1 MTSAE
6 KRTILEAAIDRAY
19 TAIAETT
26 GAEMKD
32 GQFGNFLYNICH
44 MENIAAGLVGGEE
57 DQREVTGAVE
67 SQNPC
72 PGPAADAGTAK
83 EPLAVEAAEPE
94 QTPAEDEGET
104 EEPTTYT
111 KEEVKSALARARVKG
126 VNAVAVL
133 RQVGADSFQT
143 LTSNKYAEVMRI
155 IEQELANA
163 S

>member
-6 KRTILEAAIDRAY
+6 KKTILEAAIDRAY
-19 TAIAETT
+19 TAIAETP

-32 GQFGNFLYNICH
+32 ERFGDLLFNTDR
-44 MENIAAGLVGGEE
+44 MEDLAMRLSVVEE
-57 DQREVTGAVE
+57 GPQEVTGAVGDPNLCL
-67 SQNPC
+67 SPDDNT
-72 PGPAADAGTAK
+72 GTTK
-83 EPLAVEAAEPE
+83 EPLAVEAAESE
-94 QTPAEDEGET
+94 QITAETET

-111 KEEVKSALARARVKG
+111 KEEVKSALAKARVKG

>member
-6 KRTILEAAIDRAY
+6 KRTILEAAIARAY
-19 TAIAETT
+19 TAIDESS

-32 GQFGNFLYNICH
+32 ERFRDLLFNIDH
-44 MENIAAGLVGGEE
+44 MESIASDLVGGEGG
-57 DQREVTGAVE
+57 QQEVTGAVGDQ
-67 SQNPC
+67 SLC
-72 PGPAADAGTAK
+72 PGPDDETGTTK
-83 EPLAVEAAEPE
+83 EPLAVEAAESE

-133 RQVGADSFQT
+133 RKVGADSFQT

>member
-6 KRTILEAAIDRAY
+6 KRTILEAAIARAY
-19 TAIAETT
+19 TAIAETS

-32 GQFGNFLYNICH
+32 ERFRDLLFNIDR
-44 MENIAAGLVGGEE
+44 MEIEAASLNG
-57 DQREVTGAVE
+57 VE
-67 SQNPC
+67 STDPSQPDMTSC
-72 PGPAADAGTAK
+72 VSSDTGTPK
-83 EPLAVEAAEPE
+83 ESLAVEATESE

-126 VNAVAVL
+126 GNAVAVL

-155 IEQELANA
+155 IEQELADA

>member
-1 MTSAE
+1 MTNKE

-19 TAIAETT
+19 TDISETP

-32 GQFGNFLYNICH
+32 ERLRDLMFNIERMEDLAMRLSVSEEGQ
-44 MENIAAGLVGGEE
+44 
-57 DQREVTGAVE
+57 QEVTGAVE

-72 PGPAADAGTAK
+72 TGPGTEAGTAK
-83 EPLAVEAAEPE
+83 ESLAVEAAGPE
-94 QTPAEDEGET
+94 QTPAEGEG

-111 KEEVKSALARARVKG
+111 KEEVKSALAKARVKG

-155 IEQELANA
+155 IEQELADA

>member
-6 KRTILEAAIDRAY
+6 KRTILEAAIARAY
-19 TAIAETT
+19 TAIGESS

-32 GQFGNFLYNICH
+32 ERFGDLLYNIDQ
-44 MENIAAGLVGGEE
+44 MERLAAGLVGGEE
-57 DQREVTGAVE
+57 GQREVTRAVE
-67 SQNPC
+67 SQNQC
-72 PGPAADAGTAK
+72 PGPDADAGTTK
-83 EPLAVEAAEPE
+83 ESIAVEAAESD

-133 RQVGADSFQT
+133 RQIG
-143 LTSNKYAEVMRI
+143 R
-155 IEQELANA
+155 A
-163 S
+163 SCRERV

>member
-6 KRTILEAAIDRAY
+6 KRTILEAAIARAY
-19 TAIAETT
+19 TAIAETS

-32 GQFGNFLYNICH
+32 GRLRDFMFNIER
-44 MENIAAGLVGGEE
+44 MEDLAMRLSVPEE
-57 DQREVTGAVE
+57 GQREVTGAVGDP
-67 SQNPC
+67 NLC
-72 PGPAADAGTAK
+72 PGPSDAGTAK
-83 EPLAVEAAEPE
+83 ESSAVEPAEPE
-94 QTPAEDEGET
+94 QTSDEDEGET

-133 RQVGADSFQT
+133 RKVGADSFQT

>member
-32 GQFGNFLYNICH
+32 ERLRVLMFNIECMEDLAMRLSVVEEGQ
-44 MENIAAGLVGGEE
+44 
-57 DQREVTGAVE
+57 QEVTGAVGDA
-67 SQNPC
+67 NLC
-72 PGPAADAGTAK
+72 PGPDANAGTAK
-83 EPLAVEAAEPE
+83 ESLAVEAAEPE
-94 QTPAEDEGET
+94 QTTTDSEA

-111 KEEVKSALARARVKG
+111 KEEVKSALAKARVKG

-133 RQVGADSFQT
+133 RRVGADSFQT

-155 IEQELANA
+155 IEQELADA

>member
-6 KRTILEAAIDRAY
+6 KRTILEAAIARAY
-19 TAIAETT
+19 TAIAEAS

-32 GQFGNFLYNICH
+32 ERFGNLLFHIDR
-44 MENIAAGLVGGEE
+44 MESIVAGLVGGEE
-57 DQREVTGAVE
+57 GQQEVTGSVGDP
-67 SQNPC
+67 NLC
-72 PGPAADAGTAK
+72 PGPADNTGTTK
-83 EPLAVEAAEPE
+83 ESSAVELAEPE
-94 QTPAEDEGET
+94 QPPAEAEN
-104 EEPTTYT
+104 EEPVTYT
-111 KEEVKSALARARVKG
+111 KEEVKSALAKARVKG

-155 IEQELANA
+155 IEQELADA

>member
-1 MTSAE
+1 MNNKE

-19 TAIAETT
+19 TAIAETS

-32 GQFGNFLYNICH
+32 ERFRDLLFNIDR
-44 MENIAAGLVGGEE
+44 MEIEAASLNV
-57 DQREVTGAVE
+57 VE
-67 SQNPC
+67 STE
-72 PGPAADAGTAK
+72 PAQPDMTSCVSSDTGTTK
-83 EPLAVEAAEPE
+83 DPLVVEATEPE
-94 QTPAEDEGET
+94 RTSAVGET

-111 KEEVKSALARARVKG
+111 KEEVKSALAKARVKG

>member
-6 KRTILEAAIDRAY
+6 KRTIVEAAIARAY
-19 TAIAETT
+19 TAIAETS
-26 GAEMKD
+26 GSEMKD
-32 GQFGNFLYNICH
+32 ERFGDLLYNIYH
-44 MENIAAGLVGGEE
+44 MENIAVGLVGSEE
-57 DQREVTGAVE
+57 DQQKVTGAVGDP
-67 SQNPC
+67 NLC
-72 PGPAADAGTAK
+72 PGHDDEAGTTK
-83 EPLAVEAAEPE
+83 ESLAVEAAESE
-94 QTPAEDEGET
+94 QTTAEDEGET

-133 RQVGADSFQT
+133 RKVGADSFQT

>member
-1 MTSAE
+1 MTSSE

-44 MENIAAGLVGGEE
+44 MESIAAGLVGGEE
-57 DQREVTGAVE
+57 GQREVTRAVE
-67 SQNPC
+67 SQNQC
-72 PGPAADAGTAK
+72 PGPDADAGTAK

>member
-19 TAIAETT
+19 TAIAETP

-32 GQFGNFLYNICH
+32 ERFGDLLFRIDQLEH
-44 MENIAAGLVGGEE
+44 IASRLGGGEE
-57 DQREVTGAVE
+57 GQREATGAVGDP
-67 SQNPC
+67 NLC
-72 PGPAADAGTAK
+72 PGPSDAGTAK
-83 EPLAVEAAEPE
+83 ESSAVEAAEPE

>member
-6 KRTILEAAIDRAY
+6 KRTILEDAIDRAY
-19 TAIAETT
+19 TAIAETS

-44 MENIAAGLVGGEE
+44 MENIATHLAGGEE
-57 DQREVTGAVE
+57 GQLEVTEAVE
-67 SQNPC
+67 SQNQC
-72 PGPAADAGTAK
+72 PSPDAGTTK
-83 EPLAVEAAEPE
+83 ESLAVEEAESE
-94 QTPAEDEGET
+94 QTPTEDEG

-111 KEEVKSALARARVKG
+111 KEEVKSALAKARVKG

>member
-1 MTSAE
+1 MTSKE

-19 TAIAETT
+19 TAIAETP

-32 GQFGNFLYNICH
+32 ERFGDLLFRIDQLEHIASRLGGTEAGQQ
-44 MENIAAGLVGGEE
+44 EVAGAVGG
-57 DQREVTGAVE
+57 
-67 SQNPC
+67 QNLC
-72 PGPAADAGTAK
+72 PGPSDAGTT
-83 EPLAVEAAEPE
+83 EESSAVEPAEPE

-111 KEEVKSALARARVKG
+111 KEEVKSALAKARVRG

-155 IEQELANA
+155 IEQELADA

>member
-57 DQREVTGAVE
+57 DQREITGAVGDQ
-67 SQNPC
+67 SLC
-72 PGPAADAGTAK
+72 PGPSDAGTAK

-111 KEEVKSALARARVKG
+111 KEEVKSALAKARVKG

>member
-6 KRTILEAAIDRAY
+6 KRTILEAAIARAY
-19 TAIAETT
+19 TAIAETS

-32 GQFGNFLYNICH
+32 ERFGDLLFNIDR
-44 MENIAAGLVGGEE
+44 MEIEAESLNV
-57 DQREVTGAVE
+57 VE
-67 SQNPC
+67 STEPSQPDMPSC
-72 PGPAADAGTAK
+72 VSRDTGTTK
-83 EPLAVEAAEPE
+83 ESLAVEAAESE
-94 QTPAEDEGET
+94 QTPDEDEGET

>member
-1 MTSAE
+1 MNNKE
-6 KRTILEAAIDRAY
+6 KRTILEAAIARAY
-19 TAIAETT
+19 TAIGESS

-32 GQFGNFLYNICH
+32 ERFGDLLYNIDQ
-44 MENIAAGLVGGEE
+44 MERLATNLAGGEE
-57 DQREVTGAVE
+57 GQREVTEAVGD
-67 SQNPC
+67 QNLC
-72 PGPAADAGTAK
+72 PGPDADTGTTK
-83 EPLAVEAAEPE
+83 EPLAVEAAESE
-94 QTPAEDEGET
+94 QATTEDEG

>member
-19 TAIAETT
+19 AAIAETP

-32 GQFGNFLYNICH
+32 ARLGDLLFNIDQ
-44 MENIAAGLVGGEE
+44 MEHIAARLPAVE
-57 DQREVTGAVE
+57 DGQQEVTGAVGD
-67 SQNPC
+67 QNLC
-72 PGPAADAGTAK
+72 PGPDDEAGTAK
-83 EPLAVEAAEPE
+83 ESLAVEAAESE

-111 KEEVKSALARARVKG
+111 KEEVKSALAKARVKG

>member
-44 MENIAAGLVGGEE
+44 MEDLAMRLSVPEE
-57 DQREVTGAVE
+57 GQREATGAVGAP
-67 SQNPC
+67 NLC
-72 PGPAADAGTAK
+72 PGPSEAGTAK

>member
-1 MTSAE
+1 MNNKE

-57 DQREVTGAVE
+57 DQREVTGAVGDQ
-67 SQNPC
+67 SLC
-72 PGPAADAGTAK
+72 PGPSEAGTAK

-111 KEEVKSALARARVKG
+111 KEEVKSALAKARVKG

>member
-6 KRTILEAAIDRAY
+6 KRTILEAAIARAY

-57 DQREVTGAVE
+57 GQREVTGAVGDP
-67 SQNPC
+67 NLC
-72 PGPAADAGTAK
+72 PGTDDKTGTTK
-83 EPLAVEAAEPE
+83 EPLAVEAAESE

>member
-6 KRTILEAAIDRAY
+6 KRTILEAAIARAY

-57 DQREVTGAVE
+57 GQRGVTGAVE

-83 EPLAVEAAEPE
+83 ESLAVEAAEPE

>member
-19 TAIAETT
+19 IAIAETS

-32 GQFGNFLYNICH
+32 ERFRDLLFNIDH
-44 MENIAAGLVGGEE
+44 MESIAADLPELDEGQQEA
-57 DQREVTGAVE
+57 TGAVE

-72 PGPAADAGTAK
+72 PSPDADAGTTK
-83 EPLAVEAAEPE
+83 EPLAVEAAEAE
-94 QTPAEDEGET
+94 QSPAEDEGKT

-111 KEEVKSALARARVKG
+111 KEEVKSALARARVRG

-143 LTSNKYAEVMRI
+143 LTSNKYAEVMRM

>member
-19 TAIAETT
+19 TAIAETS

-32 GQFGNFLYNICH
+32 ERFRDLLFNIDH
-44 MENIAAGLVGGEE
+44 MESIASDLVGGEE
-57 DQREVTGAVE
+57 GQREVTRAVE
-67 SQNPC
+67 SQNQC
-72 PGPAADAGTAK
+72 PSPDAGTTK
-83 EPLAVEAAEPE
+83 ESLAVEEAESE
-94 QTPAEDEGET
+94 QATTEGET

-111 KEEVKSALARARVKG
+111 KEEVKSALAKARVKG

-155 IEQELANA
+155 IEQELAHA

>member
-6 KRTILEAAIDRAY
+6 KRTILEAAIARAY
-19 TAIAETT
+19 TAIAETS

-32 GQFGNFLYNICH
+32 ERFGDLLFRIDQLEH
-44 MENIAAGLVGGEE
+44 IASRLSVPEE
-57 DQREVTGAVE
+57 GQREVTGAVGDQ
-67 SQNPC
+67 SLR
-72 PGPAADAGTAK
+72 PGPDDEAGTAK

-94 QTPAEDEGET
+94 QTTAENEGET

-155 IEQELANA
+155 IEQELADA

>member
-1 MTSAE
+1 MTNKE

-32 GQFGNFLYNICH
+32 GQFGNFLYNIER
-44 MENIAAGLVGGEE
+44 MEDLAMRLSVPEE
-57 DQREVTGAVE
+57 GQREVTGAVGAP
-67 SQNPC
+67 NLC
-72 PGPAADAGTAK
+72 PGSSEAGTAK

-155 IEQELANA
+155 IEQELADA

>member
-6 KRTILEAAIDRAY
+6 KRTILEAAIARAY
-19 TAIAETT
+19 TAIAETS

-32 GQFGNFLYNICH
+32 ERFRDLLFNIDR
-44 MENIAAGLVGGEE
+44 MEIEAESLNV
-57 DQREVTGAVE
+57 VE
-67 SQNPC
+67 STEPSQPDMPSC
-72 PGPAADAGTAK
+72 VSRDTGTTK
-83 EPLAVEAAEPE
+83 ESLAVEAAESE

-155 IEQELANA
+155 IEQELADA

>member
-1 MTSAE
+1 MTSDE
-6 KRTILEAAIDRAY
+6 KRTILEAAIARAY
-19 TAIAETT
+19 TAIAETS

-57 DQREVTGAVE
+57 GQREATGAVE

-72 PGPAADAGTAK
+72 PGPSDTGTTK
-83 EPLAVEAAEPE
+83 EPLAVEAAESE
-94 QTPAEDEGET
+94 QTPTEDEG

-155 IEQELANA
+155 IEQELADA

>member
-1 MTSAE
+1 MNNKE
-6 KRTILEAAIDRAY
+6 KRTILEDAIDRAY
-19 TAIAETT
+19 TAIAETS

-57 DQREVTGAVE
+57 GQREVTGAVGDP
-67 SQNPC
+67 NLY
-72 PGPAADAGTAK
+72 PGHDDEAGTT
-83 EPLAVEAAEPE
+83 EESLAVEEAESE
-94 QTPAEDEGET
+94 QATTEGET

>member
-1 MTSAE
+1 MNNKE
-6 KRTILEAAIDRAY
+6 KLCILTAAIDRAY
-19 TAIAETT
+19 TAIAETP

-32 GQFGNFLYNICH
+32 GQFGNLLYNICH
-44 MENIAAGLVGGEE
+44 MENIAAGLSGAEE
-57 DQREVTGAVE
+57 GQQEVTGAVGDP
-67 SQNPC
+67 NLC
-72 PGPAADAGTAK
+72 TGPSDAGTTK
-83 EPLAVEAAEPE
+83 ESLAVEEAEPE
-94 QTPAEDEGET
+94 QTTAEDEGE
-104 EEPTTYT
+104 EQATYT
-111 KEEVKSALARARVKG
+111 KEEVKSALAKARVKG

>member
-44 MENIAAGLVGGEE
+44 MESIAAGLVGGEE
-57 DQREVTGAVE
+57 SQREVTGAVGDQ
-67 SQNPC
+67 SLC
-72 PGPAADAGTAK
+72 PGPSEAGTAK

>member
-1 MTSAE
+1 MTSAA
-6 KRTILEAAIDRAY
+6 KITMLEAAIDRAY

-32 GQFGNFLYNICH
+32 GQFGNLLYNICH
-44 MENIAAGLVGGEE
+44 MENIAEGLVGGEE
-57 DQREVTGAVE
+57 GQREVTGAVE

-72 PGPAADAGTAK
+72 PGPAVAAGTPK
-83 EPLAVEAAEPE
+83 ESLAVEAAESE
-94 QTPAEDEGET
+94 QTPDEDEGET

-111 KEEVKSALARARVKG
+111 KEEVKSALAKARVKG

>member
-6 KRTILEAAIDRAY
+6 KRTILEAAIARAY
-19 TAIAETT
+19 TAIDKSS

-32 GQFGNFLYNICH
+32 ERFGDLLFHIDR
-44 MENIAAGLVGGEE
+44 MESIAAGLSEGEE
-57 DQREVTGAVE
+57 GQREVTGAVGAP
-67 SQNPC
+67 NLC
-72 PGPAADAGTAK
+72 PGPSEAGTAK
-83 EPLAVEAAEPE
+83 EPLAVEAAESE
-94 QTPAEDEGET
+94 QASDEDEGET

-133 RQVGADSFQT
+133 RKVGADSFQT

>member
-19 TAIAETT
+19 TAIAETP
-26 GAEMKD
+26 GAEMED
-32 GQFGNFLYNICH
+32 ERFGNLLL
-44 MENIAAGLVGGEE
+44 NIARMESLATGLVGGEE
-57 DQREVTGAVE
+57 GQQEITGAVGDSNLCLSPDDNTGTTEE
-67 SQNPC
+67 SS
-72 PGPAADAGTAK
+72 
-83 EPLAVEAAEPE
+83 AVEEAEPE
-94 QTPAEDEGET
+94 QTTAEDEGET
-104 EEPTTYT
+104 EESTTYT
-111 KEEVKSALARARVKG
+111 KEEVKSALAKARVKG

>member
-6 KRTILEAAIDRAY
+6 KRTILEAAIARAY
-19 TAIAETT
+19 TAIAETS

-32 GQFGNFLYNICH
+32 ERFRDLLFNIDR
-44 MENIAAGLVGGEE
+44 MEIEAASLNV
-57 DQREVTGAVE
+57 VE
-67 SQNPC
+67 STEPSQPDMPSC
-72 PGPAADAGTAK
+72 VSSDTGTAK
-83 EPLAVEAAEPE
+83 EPLAVKAAESE